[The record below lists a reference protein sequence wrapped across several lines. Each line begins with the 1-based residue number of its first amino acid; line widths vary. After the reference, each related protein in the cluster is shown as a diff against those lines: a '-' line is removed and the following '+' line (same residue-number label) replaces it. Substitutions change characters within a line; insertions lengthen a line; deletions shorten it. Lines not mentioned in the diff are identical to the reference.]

1 MTLWTQAFS
10 SYHCVNTHYY
20 DTGTTTFFGGMLQQ
34 AQNTYTV
41 AELTLTTAAVIPTKI
56 AVTVRKRKNTCICGR
71 HCKKTTI
78 EGGSEEGREGEWETE

>member
-1 MTLWTQAFS
+1 
-10 SYHCVNTHYY
+10 
-20 DTGTTTFFGGMLQQ
+20 MLQQ

-78 EGGSEEGREGEWETE
+78 EGGSEEGREGEREGDRVSEREGREVHACNLRDVIIIYVL